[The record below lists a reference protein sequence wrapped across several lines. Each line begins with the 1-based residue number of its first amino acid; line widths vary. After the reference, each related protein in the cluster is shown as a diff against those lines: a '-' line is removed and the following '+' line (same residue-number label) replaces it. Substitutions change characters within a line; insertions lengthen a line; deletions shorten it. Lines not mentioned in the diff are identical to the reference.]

1 MLRVNTRKKF
11 ASTLVYCVYTE
22 PGFTQRRG
30 TRTANA
36 TSEDSQRGWSGGC
49 LCGLGWGLCCVVTLL
64 LYVVRDLGVVGGED
78 ARDTVYTVCM
88 VRTVCAPLVYTI
100 EALASP
106 ARAYATRCSFAA
118 PLLRQACKARHATW
132 AVCRAKQQP
141 GPAHTLYR
149 RRGLRLTPACLCEA
163 LVTCK
168 HVALSTL
175 HTSQAVGREIVG
187 FGSVVAERFW
197 CVFSMGILFLSA
209 CQTFFTRG
217 QLRSRGGGVP
227 LTVVELEPRG
237 DRPAPPDH
245 TTHPP
250 V

>member
-49 LCGLGWGLCCVVTLL
+49 LCGLGWGLCCVVTLF
-64 LYVVRDLGVVGGED
+64 LYVVLYLGVVGGED

-175 HTSQAVGREIVG
+175 QYFTSSRSRDCRFWI
-187 FGSVVAERFW
+187 GSRGAFFW
-197 CVFSMGILFLSA
+197 CVFRWEFYSCQSVRHFLPVGN
-209 CQTFFTRG
+209 C
-217 QLRSRGGGVP
+217 
-227 LTVVELEPRG
+227 
-237 DRPAPPDH
+237 DPAAGAFR
-245 TTHPP
+245 
-250 V
+250 